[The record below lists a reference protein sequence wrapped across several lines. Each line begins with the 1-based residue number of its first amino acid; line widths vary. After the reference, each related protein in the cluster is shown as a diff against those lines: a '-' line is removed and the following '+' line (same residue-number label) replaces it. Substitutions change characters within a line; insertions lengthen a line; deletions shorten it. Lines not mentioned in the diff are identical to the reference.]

1 VVDYVPDEQSGYFYD
16 ENASAHQSE
25 DAYEEFIEE
34 AKLLLAGVTP
44 INPEACQP
52 LTANGKSS
60 EYRTRQKSGRHSLVH
75 FILKTKMEMPPTFC
89 RVRHFSAFLYGNG
102 NIATV

>member
-1 VVDYVPDEQSGYFYD
+1 VLDYVPDEQSGYFYD

-34 AKLLLAGVTP
+34 AKLLLAGDTP

-52 LTANGKSS
+52 PMERAFMNEPKAKEWFQNRGHT
-60 EYRTRQKSGRHSLVH
+60 LV
-75 FILKTKMEMPPTFC
+75 
-89 RVRHFSAFLYGNG
+89 FL
-102 NIATV
+102 VL